1 MNEWF
6 IFKVTHF
13 QGITEVQN
21 KIQCSK
27 RNKKSRVIQ
36 VKIIINM
43 DNIGVGKIIH
53 VQSKIKPANCK
64 SIYRGCTNNT
74 VPHL

>member
-6 IFKVTHF
+6 ILKVTLF

-27 RNKKSRVIQ
+27 RNKQSRVIQ
-36 VKIIINM
+36 VTIIINM
-43 DNIGVGKIIH
+43 DNMD
-53 VQSKIKPANCK
+53 N
-64 SIYRGCTNNT
+64 R
-74 VPHL
+74 